1 MSLGNYWASQ
11 VVVARTF
18 NHSEGRSKRISVGL
32 RPARAVIQRNSVS
45 KKKKKIQE
53 KRPIGQRA
61 VVQAFKAQHLGG
73 RDSWISV

>member
-45 KKKKKIQE
+45 KKKKK
-53 KRPIGQRA
+53 KYR
-61 VVQAFKAQHLGG
+61 KKDLLG
-73 RDSWISV
+73 RER